1 VTQKYRKTTGVLTAF
16 GVMFLCASS
25 CFAPGTASA
34 QQVNSTTPNPYTDL
48 SAYQLINQ
56 AAPQQSIAGSASP
69 TLSSTVTQIGQV
81 NAATATLSGSG
92 NITNQYQN
100 GSQNS
105 SNLTLNGGQNTVT
118 TTQIGNS
125 NTTSIGVNGNGN
137 TINNVQV
144 GSGLSYQIQV
154 IGTSPAPISVQQ
166 YGRR

>member
-1 VTQKYRKTTGVLTAF
+1 MTKNFPHASGALTAF
-16 GVMFLCASS
+16 GVALLCASV
-25 CFAPGTASA
+25 CVAPRSALA
-34 QQVNSTTPNPYTDL
+34 QQVNSSTPNSYTDL
-48 SAYQLINQ
+48 SAYIINTPSETRPQ
-56 AAPQQSIAGSASP
+56 STTAAPV
-69 TLSSTVTQIGQV
+69 LSTTVNQIGQM
-81 NAATATLSGSG
+81 NAATVALSGSG
-92 NITNQYQN
+92 NITSQYQN

-105 SNLTLNGGQNTVT
+105 SNLSVNGAQNTVT

-137 TINNVQV
+137 TINNLQV

>member
-1 VTQKYRKTTGVLTAF
+1 
-16 GVMFLCASS
+16 MFLCASVCVAS
-25 CFAPGTASA
+25 DFALA
-34 QQVNSTTPNPYTDL
+34 QQANSTTPNPYTDL

-56 AAPQQSIAGSASP
+56 AASQQSIATSGSPA
-69 TLSSTVTQIGQV
+69 LSSTVTQIGQV
-81 NAATATLSGSG
+81 NTATATLSGSG

-105 SNLTLNGGQNTVT
+105 SNLTVNGGQNTVT

-125 NTTSIGVNGNGN
+125 NTTSIGVNGSGN
-137 TINNVQV
+137 TINNLQV

-154 IGTSPAPISVQQ
+154 IGTASAPISVQQ

>member
-1 VTQKYRKTTGVLTAF
+1 MSQKSRRVRGAFTAF
-16 GVMFLCASS
+16 SAAVLCAPALI
-25 CFAPGTASA
+25 APSLALA
-34 QQVNSTTPNPYTDL
+34 QQVNATTPNPYTDL

-56 AAPQQSIAGSASP
+56 AASQQSFATSAP
-69 TLSSTVTQIGQV
+69 ALSSTVTQIGQV
-81 NAATATLSGSG
+81 NTATATLSGSG

-105 SNLTLNGGQNTVT
+105 SNLTVNGGQNTVT

-137 TINNVQV
+137 TINNLQV
-144 GSGLSYQIQV
+144 GTGLSYQIQV
-154 IGTSPAPISVQQ
+154 VGTAPAPISVQQ

>member
-1 VTQKYRKTTGVLTAF
+1 MAQKYRRTIGAFTAF
-16 GVMFLCASS
+16 GVVFLCASACVIADAWRLRS
-25 CFAPGTASA
+25 RSTPLRL
-34 QQVNSTTPNPYTDL
+34 NSYTDL
-48 SAYQLINQ
+48 STYLVNNPSATR
-56 AAPQQSIAGSASP
+56 QSSTTGTPALSA
-69 TLSSTVTQIGQV
+69 TVTQIGQV
-81 NAATATLSGSG
+81 NAATVALSGSG

-105 SNLTLNGGQNTVT
+105 SNLSVNGAQNTVT

-137 TINNVQV
+137 TINNLQV

>member
-1 VTQKYRKTTGVLTAF
+1 MTQIYRCARSALTTF
-16 GVMFLCASS
+16 GAIFLCASVVTPDP
-25 CFAPGTASA
+25 ALA
-34 QQVNSTTPNPYTDL
+34 QQVNSSTPNSYTDL
-48 SAYQLINQ
+48 SAYLVNNPAATREQPTT
-56 AAPQQSIAGSASP
+56 AAPALA
-69 TLSSTVTQIGQV
+69 TTVTQIGQA
-81 NAATATLSGSG
+81 NAATVALSGSG

-105 SNLTLNGGQNTVT
+105 SNLSVNGVQNNVT

-137 TINNVQV
+137 TINNLQV

-154 IGTSPAPISVQQ
+154 IGTSAAPISVQQ